1 MKICFVS
8 GCYGVAVSDS
18 MASIRVSQS
27 FVALVLA
34 FDECL
39 NSPQVRAV
47 SPSQSRIVLVCI
59 NFLIF
64 AVRSCLVLGFLLPHA
79 PSCISAMTGAG
90 RYQSA
95 NSTHA
100 ATFGFGLGFQSSER
114 TLVSRMNSLICAT
127 AVP

>member
-1 MKICFVS
+1 
-8 GCYGVAVSDS
+8 

-27 FVALVLA
+27 FFALVLA
-34 FDECL
+34 FDECR

-59 NFLIF
+59 NSQIL
-64 AVRSCLVLGFLLPHA
+64 AARSCLVLGFLQPDA
-79 PSCISAMTGAG
+79 PSCISALTGAG

-100 ATFGFGLGFQSSER
+100 TTFGFGLGFQSSER
-114 TLVSRMNSLICAT
+114 TLVSRMNSLICGQ
-127 AVP
+127 AVPSQPS